1 MTAVTHRLPQV
12 PEADSG
18 EGAGWCMIP
27 GVLIAER
34 GVVLLREPPHADRT
48 ELVKRIRSGKYAKPF
63 VIDDGFMRR
72 LQFNLEF
79 LQSEMSL
86 GDPYTLTFRYTRK
99 MMAFL
104 LFLPNPRHIV
114 IVGLGGGSLTKFC
127 CRQLPRTRVTTVEI
141 DEDVIAFG
149 EWFDLPPQS
158 ARMRLVHADARDYFA
173 QANAD
178 APADVIL
185 MDGCDERGTAPEFRS
200 ALFYENLRLRLRP
213 RGILVVNMAGSVERQ
228 RSHRRLIEQAF
239 AGRVIVVDVNDC
251 GNRLAFAFNDTSDFP
266 DLRLVADR
274 ADRLEHQHGLDFH
287 EFARLLLRG
296 YRKKKFQSGDV
307 TRQTDC

>member
-1 MTAVTHRLPQV
+1 MTTMARRMLESQ
-12 PEADSG
+12 EASSG
-18 EGAGWCMIP
+18 EDAGWCTIP
-27 GVLIAER
+27 GALIAER
-34 GVVLLREPPHADRT
+34 GAVWLREPPHADRH
-48 ELVKRIRSGKYAKPF
+48 ELVTRIRSGKYSKPF
-63 VIDDGFMRR
+63 VIDDGVMRR
-72 LQFNLEF
+72 LHFNLEF

-86 GDPYTLTFRYTRK
+86 GNPYALTFRYTRK

-127 CRQLPRTRVTTVEI
+127 YRQLPRTRVTTVEI

-149 EWFDLPPQS
+149 QWFDLPPQS

-173 QANAD
+173 QANSD

-200 ALFYENLRLRLRP
+200 DLFYENLRMRLRP

-228 RSHRRLIEQAF
+228 RAHRRLIAHAF

-251 GNRLAFAFNDTSDFP
+251 GNRLAFAFNDMPDFP
-266 DLRLVADR
+266 DLRSVADR
-274 ADRLEHQHGLDFH
+274 AEGLEHQHELDFH

-296 YRKKKFQSGDV
+296 YQKKNFQSGDV
-307 TRQTDC
+307 TRQTFR